1 MDKFEF
7 NVQLEKPARKSGG
20 DKYATSGASLPFN
33 VYVPQVISRAKD
45 GHPAEVLKIT
55 IEVE

>member
-7 NVQLEKPARKSGG
+7 NVHLEKPARKSGG
-20 DKYATSGASLPFN
+20 DKYSTVGAAMPFN
-33 VYVPQVISRAKD
+33 VYVPQIVSRSKD
-45 GHPAEVLKIT
+45 GHPADVLKIS